1 MRKDIQLYVNLNQKV
16 ITSTLKSLMIIMRLL
31 KKEENGL
38 WMKMTSP
45 QSFII
50 KLSSIEG
57 KGRTMIRRTKGSKH
71 TKSVKE
77 ILAEICNA

>member
-1 MRKDIQLYVNLNQKV
+1 M
-16 ITSTLKSLMIIMRLL
+16 ITMRLL
-31 KKEENGL
+31 KKEENGS
-38 WMKMTSP
+38 WMKMTNP

-57 KGRTMIRRTKGSKH
+57 KDKIMVRRTKGSKH